1 MLDVLN
7 MKYSIAAEALL
18 FTFQK
23 NPTIK
28 KFQDQ
33 GESCLGDAQHIKQT
47 EKYTTYAFGKQ
58 YSIEAPTWLF

>member
-1 MLDVLN
+1 MPDVLN

-23 NPTIK
+23 NPEIK

-33 GESCLGDAQHIKQT
+33 GESCLGKLA
-47 EKYTTYAFGKQ
+47 E
-58 YSIEAPTWLF
+58 SNL

>member
-1 MLDVLN
+1 MFMLDLLN

-33 GESCLGDAQHIKQT
+33 GESCLGELA
-47 EKYTTYAFGKQ
+47 E
-58 YSIEAPTWLF
+58 SNL

>member
-1 MLDVLN
+1 MLDVLS

-33 GESCLGDAQHIKQT
+33 EGSCPGKLAESNLLCPGD
-47 EKYTTYAFGKQ
+47 
-58 YSIEAPTWLF
+58 